1 MQVPKISLLICVLA
15 LGASMAIRAADTPAQ
30 AAARAALEAKLKELN
45 EQTPPADTAVD
56 APVVKKTALE
66 AAKPATKVKTTPA
79 PVKNDVALK
88 PVASESVQAKAAADK
103 KAKQATA
110 DAKARQDAEKAAAE
124 LKAKKETQAAAEA
137 KAAADKKAK
146 QAAADAKAKQ
156 DAAKAAADLKAKKEA
171 QAAAE
176 AKAAAAK
183 KASEAYYP
191 GKDLGLKKIDA
202 PALPITTSKG
212 ERLQALLEK
221 YKADKLSPEDYHKQR
236 SVILAEP

>member
-15 LGASMAIRAADTPAQ
+15 LGASMSIRAADTPAQ
-30 AAARAALEAKLKELN
+30 AAARAALEAKLNELN
-45 EQTPPADTAVD
+45 AQTPPPTTAV
-56 APVVKKTALE
+56 ASPGVKKTTPE
-66 AAKPATKVKTTPA
+66 AAKVKTAPA
-79 PVKNDVALK
+79 PVSA
-88 PVASESVQAKAAADK
+88 ASE
-103 KAKQATA
+103 TA
-110 DAKARQDAEKAAAE
+110 Q
-124 LKAKKETQAAAEA
+124 A

-146 QAAADAKAKQ
+146 QAAAEAKARQ
-156 DAAKAAADLKAKKEA
+156 DAAKAAAELKAKKEAQAAAEAKAVADKKAKQAAAEAKARQDAAKAAAELKAKKEA

-202 PALPITTSKG
+202 PALPITASKG